1 MVSTSETLCVSICL
15 DGNLRVSVDLARRFA
30 GRMLHPDATRA
41 KSLQLHLE
49 LSPFSLW
56 HRHEQGKPR
65 EASVR
70 QRTRSERR
78 LSTSKHSLR
87 H

>member
-1 MVSTSETLCVSICL
+1 M
-15 DGNLRVSVDLARRFA
+15 LR
-30 GRMLHPDATRA
+30 PDAIRA

-70 QRTRSERR
+70 QRTAIGAEIADLEALIEERPV
-78 LSTSKHSLR
+78 SVED
-87 H
+87 